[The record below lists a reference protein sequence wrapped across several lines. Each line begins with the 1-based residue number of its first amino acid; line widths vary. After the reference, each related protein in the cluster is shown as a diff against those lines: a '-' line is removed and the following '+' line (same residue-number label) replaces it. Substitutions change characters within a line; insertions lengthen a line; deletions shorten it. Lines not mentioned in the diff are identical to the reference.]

1 MEALIVIGLWVLF
14 GAWAANIAERKG
26 YDRSMGWILGIL
38 LGIFGVIIVAVLR
51 NKRLAPAAGAPSLP
65 APPKAR

>member
-1 MEALIVIGLWVLF
+1 MDMLLIIGLCVLW

-26 YDRSMGWILGIL
+26 YDRSMGWILGVL

-51 NKRLAPAAGAPSLP
+51 NKTLAPVPTAPELD
-65 APPKAR
+65 ATPKS

>member
-1 MEALIVIGLWVLF
+1 MGTLIIIGLWVLW

-26 YDRSMGWILGIL
+26 YDRGVGWILGIL

-51 NKRLAPAAGAPSLP
+51 DKTLAPAPTAPELD
-65 APPKAR
+65 ATPKS